1 MYGNVAISAQ
11 LEEQQLELARLAAA
25 LGRQPLE
32 ADPVAR
38 LLLAADEA
46 ARSTERADA
55 CSLPEGEVRTGPW
68 PGCKAGGRGGG
79 AGRDKGAVASHSG
92 RHYLTRA
99 AAPTM
104 VRSVCEVGAAHVPL
118 SVRARS
124 WSSSSH
130 SRARPM
136 PS

>member
-1 MYGNVAISAQ
+1 MAISAQ

-68 PGCKAGGRGGG
+68 PGCKAGGGEW
-79 AGRDKGAVASHSG
+79 
-92 RHYLTRA
+92 
-99 AAPTM
+99 AAPGGPT
-104 VRSVCEVGAAHVPL
+104 VRWPPTAGTTT
-118 SVRARS
+118 
-124 WSSSSH
+124 
-130 SRARPM
+130 
-136 PS
+136 